1 MSAARRTMDTNAI
14 ERWTRR
20 SGNRTRS
27 ARRSALARI
36 AVAALSSLAAVTAPP
51 AAASDGFGVGEG
63 PPPELQRARSK
74 RWWLDFWCHSMQEQC
89 FVLWMDAATG
99 GTAWRH
105 VMTVPQVN
113 ALYAWWLAEVWTGSK
128 G

>member
-1 MSAARRTMDTNAI
+1 MSAARSTMESNET
-14 ERWTRR
+14 TRPSR
-20 SGNRTRS
+20 SAGDRAGPRRRTRL
-27 ARRSALARI
+27 ANIAIAALAALSALAG
-36 AVAALSSLAAVTAPP
+36 PP
-51 AAASDGFGVGEG
+51 AAASDGFGTGEG
-63 PPPELQRARSK
+63 PPPELQKSRSK

-89 FVLWMDAATG
+89 FVLWMDATTG

-113 ALYAWWLAEVWTGSK
+113 ALYAWWLAEIWTGSK